1 MHYLLI
7 EFKMKLH
14 NTKHKK
20 TIVLV
25 QFVMIP
31 RYFIQKEI
39 YYTIAYSL
47 AYKART
53 QPLWGDID
61 DTYYGIC
68 SNTCMLQ
75 NPQRCKFCGST
86 FHFAAGNKK
95 QVPLLLIETIFGNK
109 HGIYLAVLW
118 VIKIMQVYK
127 PLHIRLKPI
136 LSPTNP

>member
-1 MHYLLI
+1 M
-7 EFKMKLH
+7 
-14 NTKHKK
+14 
-20 TIVLV
+20 LV
-25 QFVMIP
+25 QFVIIYLS
-31 RYFIQKEI
+31 RYFTQKEI

-95 QVPLLLIETIFGNK
+95 QVPLLLILGFWHRNMKDTLG
-109 HGIYLAVLW
+109 
-118 VIKIMQVYK
+118 M
-127 PLHIRLKPI
+127 I
-136 LSPTNP
+136 LTKKFIN